1 MSEPN
6 AISAVAA
13 PSAAEIDDGTRPDI
27 DRCLRLFRS
36 SVGVAIVSAQSA
48 DRGALVLAVAG

>member
-36 SVGVAIVSAQSA
+36 SAEWPSFLLRAPTSAH
-48 DRGALVLAVAG
+48 